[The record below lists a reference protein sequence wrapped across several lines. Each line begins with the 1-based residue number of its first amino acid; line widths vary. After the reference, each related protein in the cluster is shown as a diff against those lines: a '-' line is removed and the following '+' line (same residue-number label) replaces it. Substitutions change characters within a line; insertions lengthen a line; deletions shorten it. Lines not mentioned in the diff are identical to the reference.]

1 MKLTLDQDV
10 IIEHCLPGGML
21 IRILPRP
28 QHAHT
33 FTSLSVSYGAIHD
46 GTEVS
51 DSQIKSASIDAP
63 YGTAHFLEHMMFC
76 QPGPSVNQR
85 LRSQGASTS
94 ALTRYD
100 VTTYQ
105 MASTDQYYSNLALFI
120 NFILTPYFPEERIQ
134 LERSII
140 RQELSGYTDETVW
153 LCMQQLLSMLYGE
166 NHPLA
171 MDVAGTPDSIEGINA
186 SVLHEVYGQYYT
198 QNRMALT
205 VAGPVEADA
214 VIDYLESAIPAP
226 AAISPAS
233 CEQVTLSRN
242 PSTDMYRETQRFQ
255 PIPVVQ
261 FGFAADPCGLSA
273 REHVMLMVGLEA
285 LFGEASPFFQEAV
298 HNGLINKNAGWE
310 HYYRSSFSFSIMSG
324 FSIDPKQLYNQVV
337 SCLKEL
343 PNQGISEKVLQMSR
357 MKCIGRH
364 YAELDSLKQACMY
377 VSESALMDLNY
388 MKMGEMFLLPSDED
402 IMHVLF
408 EYAVPEKLR
417 MSVIT

>member
-1 MKLTLDQDV
+1 MKITLDQDV
-10 IIEHCLPGGML
+10 IEHCLPGGMR

-28 QHAHT
+28 EHAHT

-46 GTEVS
+46 GPEVS
-51 DSQIKSASIDAP
+51 DSQIRSASIHAP

-85 LRSQGASTS
+85 LRRQGASTS

-105 MASTDQYYSNLALFI
+105 MASTDHYYSNLALFMDL
-120 NFILTPYFPEERIQ
+120 ILTPYFPEERIQ
-134 LERSII
+134 LEKSII

-171 MDVAGTPDSIEGINA
+171 MDVAGTPDSIEGIHA
-186 SVLHEVYGQYYT
+186 SVLHEVYGTYYT

-226 AAISPAS
+226 AVIAPAS
-233 CEQVTLSRN
+233 CEQVTLSRK
-242 PSTDMYRETQRFQ
+242 PSIDMYRETQRFQ

-261 FGFAADPCGLSA
+261 FGFAADPASMSA

-285 LFGEASPFFQEAV
+285 LFGEASLFFQEAV
-298 HNGLINKNAGWE
+298 HNGLINKNAAWE
-310 HYYRSSFSFSIMSG
+310 HYYRSSFSFSILSG

-337 SCLKEL
+337 SCLMEL
-343 PNQGISEKVLQMSR
+343 PYKGISGKVLQMSR

-364 YAELDSLKQACMY
+364 YADLDSLKQACMY
-377 VSESALMDLNY
+377 VSESALMNLEY
-388 MKMGEMFLLPSDED
+388 MKMGEMFLLPSDEE
-402 IMHVLF
+402 ILHAL
-408 EYAVPEKLR
+408 YQHAVPEKLR
-417 MSVIT
+417 MSVMT